1 MHIVLTFS
9 PVGDQ
14 FRNRCRQFPSI
25 INCCTIDWYNA
36 WPPEALYSVAR
47 RQFEEF
53 EEKLGIKEVLDTLS
67 KASMHIH
74 QSVKDASEDFYAE
87 LRRRNYTTPTSY
99 LDLIKT
105 YVELLGKQRVIVP
118 AKMTRYQ
125 NGITRLAETNIMVDE
140 LKKKLI
146 DLMPVIETKSKD
158 TQEMVVDLEK

>member
-1 MHIVLTFS
+1 
-9 PVGDQ
+9 
-14 FRNRCRQFPSI
+14 
-25 INCCTIDWYNA
+25 
-36 WPPEALYSVAR
+36 
-47 RQFEEF
+47 
-53 EEKLGIKEVLDTLS
+53 
-67 KASMHIH
+67 MHIH